1 MEAMNLAKEYVIR
14 DERRETA
21 LVDNET
27 AKSELQLLVHKCF
40 WNFSQVLF
48 CIHLFEYFLLF
59 KNIIYTSKVL
69 EQVGLN
75 ADTNCSST
83 TIMSLSGSS
92 VTGFKLQND
101 LVSFMAII
109 SHF

>member
-1 MEAMNLAKEYVIR
+1 MKAMNLAKEYVIR

-27 AKSELQLLVHKCF
+27 AKNELQLLVHKCF
-40 WNFSQVLF
+40 WNFSQVSNFITNYLN
-48 CIHLFEYFLLF
+48 YLLIKMIF
-59 KNIIYTSKVL
+59 FFFTTKVL

-83 TIMSLSGSS
+83 TIMSLGGSS
-92 VTGFKLQND
+92 VTGFKLQNE
-101 LVSFMAII
+101 LVSI
-109 SHF
+109 

>member
-21 LVDNET
+21 LIDNET
-27 AKSELQLLVHKCF
+27 AKNELQLLVHKCF
-40 WNFSQVLF
+40 WNFSQVSNYILN
-48 CIHLFEYFLLF
+48 CIKYFRF
-59 KNIIYTSKVL
+59 INIIFILKVL

-83 TIMSLSGSS
+83 TVMSLSGSS
-92 VTGFKLQND
+92 VTGLKSHND
-101 LVSFMAII
+101 LVSFIFQNI
-109 SHF
+109 